1 SSPSPARGVAGGY
14 YGGSTYD
21 GVSARPQARS
31 GGFGAGASSSCR
43 PSSATTTLTTT
54 TTVVQAASP
63 PPPLRSCSAAS
74 AAAPGPA
81 PTPAPHHGSQ
91 PAARLCQVKGCEE
104 PAFRIDDRSPGVLCQ
119 RHLQD
124 GMQRVTHNDR
134 IYGTHRSSL
143 CPQDIARPMYEHK
156 YSARASEAP
165 ARAPQPE
172 GQREPSA
179 AAAEVIPVSKSDP
192 EPSEQH
198 QHHDH
203 HHQHQVERRAVVVGE
218 EGGPSG
224 VGRSQACEHPGCE
237 NPPRYGHKD
246 GPDTLCQVHK
256 KAGMYTTR
264 DGKLLMATRDGS

>member
-1 SSPSPARGVAGGY
+1 
-14 YGGSTYD
+14 
-21 GVSARPQARS
+21 
-31 GGFGAGASSSCR
+31 
-43 PSSATTTLTTT
+43 
-54 TTVVQAASP
+54 
-63 PPPLRSCSAAS
+63 
-74 AAAPGPA
+74 
-81 PTPAPHHGSQ
+81 
-91 PAARLCQVKGCEE
+91 
-104 PAFRIDDRSPGVLCQ
+104 
-119 RHLQD
+119 
-124 GMQRVTHNDR
+124 MQRVAHNDR

-143 CPQDIARPMYEHK
+143 CPEDIARPMYQHK

-192 EPSEQH
+192 EPSEQQ
-198 QHHDH
+198 QHHH
-203 HHQHQVERRAVVVGE
+203 HHHHQVERKPVVVRE

-224 VGRSQACEHPGCE
+224 VGRAQACERPGCE

-246 GPDTLCQVHK
+246 GPETLCQIHK